1 MRFFIILMMT
11 ICTMTRSLDWT
22 GVVLFQEQQQEEPWW
37 PSQRV
42 LDHYSAELGGDNVVV
57 ADLIATGSDVLA
69 VVDYVLVDN

>member
-1 MRFFIILMMT
+1 MEDKIS
-11 ICTMTRSLDWT
+11 CTLLNNPDKNSQ
-22 GVVLFQEQQQEEPWW
+22 VILFQEQQQEEPWW

-69 VVDYVLVDN
+69 VVDYDLVDN